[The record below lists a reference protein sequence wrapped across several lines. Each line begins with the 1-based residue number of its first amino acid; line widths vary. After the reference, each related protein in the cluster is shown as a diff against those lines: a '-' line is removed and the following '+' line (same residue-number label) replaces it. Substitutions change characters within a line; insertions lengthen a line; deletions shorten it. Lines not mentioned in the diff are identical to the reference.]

1 MCWWDWRRV
10 MEGMEDGD
18 GALVNFARKTV
29 YFLWET
35 IAPPR
40 TCGMLHLVN
49 EKRLCKGFRFGW
61 KGVGMER

>member
-1 MCWWDWRRV
+1 MPVGLAESDGGHGGWRW
-10 MEGMEDGD
+10 
-18 GALVNFARKTV
+18 ALVNFARKTV
-29 YFLWET
+29 YFLWEH

-49 EKRLCKGFRFGW
+49 EKRLCKGFRFDW